1 MHTTRQVTVD
11 LGISDEHVAVSDH
24 IAYFWETEEQFA
36 DAVRFL
42 EVGFRGAD
50 HGVVFGHPDANAKVL
65 SILKSHGFDHE
76 KLGTDGRLTVLGG
89 KPSGDDMLTEVGGAF
104 QRAIDTGAP
113 LVRLLGNLGW
123 GHQDWPTDLDILEF
137 ESKVTGACRS
147 FPCVVVCMYDYTQL
161 SGRIVVH
168 GAYETHP
175 LTVCGNVLRENPHHL
190 AIDTFLAKVEKARAE
205 KVA

>member
-1 MHTTRQVTVD
+1 
-11 LGISDEHVAVSDH
+11 
-24 IAYFWETEEQFA
+24 
-36 DAVRFL
+36 
-42 EVGFRGAD
+42 
-50 HGVVFGHPDANAKVL
+50 
-65 SILKSHGFDHE
+65 
-76 KLGTDGRLTVLGG
+76 
-89 KPSGDDMLTEVGGAF
+89 MLTEVGGAF
-104 QRAIDTGAP
+104 QRAIDGGAP
-113 LVRLLGNLGW
+113 LVRLLGTSAGANR
-123 GHQDWPTDLDILEF
+123 DWPTDLDILEF